1 MRRVAVI
8 VGLLAL
14 LLPREARADGIIL
27 TNQFG
32 TVNVTDG
39 GIVSKG
45 SELMSYNGVVAPP
58 GKALGSV
65 SFSTGAFTG
74 VSILSGGFFSSV
86 GSSFIVTSGGGNY
99 GQPPKG
105 IIFNG
110 SFIGP
115 IAWTLVS
122 QTGKFTYNFTLT
134 GTIYGALYTG
144 RDVTGTTTQNVTL
157 YKNQWNQDHEG
168 RIRLGS
174 TNLNVPEPGTLG
186 LLGAGLIAVA
196 GSMRRKI
203 FGC

>member
-8 VGLLAL
+8 VGLLVL
-14 LLPREARADGIIL
+14 LLPMAAWADEINL

-32 TVNVTDG
+32 MVNITTAGV
-39 GIVSKG
+39 VSKG
-45 SELMSYNGVVAPP
+45 SELKSYNGIAAPP
-58 GKALGSV
+58 GRSMGSV

-74 VSILSGGFFSSV
+74 ASLFSDGTFSSV
-86 GSSFIVTSGGGNY
+86 GSSFLVTSGGGNY

-105 IIFNG
+105 TIFSG

-122 QTGKFTYNFTLT
+122 QSGKYTYNFTLS
-134 GTIYGALYTG
+134 GTIFGALYTG
-144 RDVTGTTTQNVTL
+144 RDVTGTTTQNITL
-157 YKNQWNQDHEG
+157 YKNQWNQDQEG

-186 LLGAGLIAVA
+186 LLGTGLIAVA
-196 GSMRRKI
+196 GSMRRKL
-203 FGC
+203 FRV